1 MEANIKLGGL
11 VFGLTS
17 SSTNHQHQYTH
28 TNNKELYATMNFL
41 QPIGIVNKQKV
52 AAYDDLIRNLKIYDL

>member
-1 MEANIKLGGL
+1 
-11 VFGLTS
+11 
-17 SSTNHQHQYTH
+17 
-28 TNNKELYATMNFL
+28 MNFL